1 MENTKN
7 NSGIIYKVINTET
20 KQVYIG
26 TTTKSIDERKKDH
39 LQKSNKGTGYKF
51 HNAIST
57 YGTDSF
63 RWIQIDTASNNDEL
77 ASKEIKYILEY
88 DSLENGY
95 NSDKG
100 GGFKKTVYQ
109 YNLDGTLKNSFDNLN
124 LAAVSINATKKSI
137 SKACWNVNH
146 TLGGYL
152 WSYEF
157 KEKFI
162 PEPDSRKKEVI
173 QYSLNGNVL
182 ALYIS
187 ASEASRKSGI
197 SKTCISRW
205 CRGEREQSG
214 GFLWKY
220 S

>member
-1 MENTKN
+1 MENTEN
-7 NSGIIYKVINTET
+7 NSGIIYKVINTKT
-20 KQVYIG
+20 DQVYIG

-77 ASKEIKYILEY
+77 ASKEIKYISEY

-109 YNLDGTLKNSFDNLN
+109 YNLDGTLINSFEDLT
-124 LAAVSINATKKSI
+124 LAAVSINVTKKNI

-182 ALYIS
+182 ARYIS
-187 ASEASRKSGI
+187 ASEASRKTGI
-197 SKTCISRW
+197 SKTCITRC